1 MNSVGPGGKGY
12 IPRGVDANLGQ
23 HTRALE
29 SASRKRTEGQRGRA
43 NRSDRLNRPVRPV
56 SRVSPE
62 SVVSRGVTITLTW

>member
-43 NRSDRLNRPVRPV
+43 NRSDRLNRPI
-56 SRVSPE
+56 SRVSPK
-62 SVVSRGVTITLTW
+62 SVVSRGVTITLMW